1 MHTTYTTHT
10 QTHTCTPHRC
20 YTCMHIHT
28 THAHT
33 PANPRHHAHMNAYTT
48 YTYTHLHIQ
57 QTRMHT
63 HTLHIHHIHIHT
75 HTCTPHRHHAC
86 TRTCT
91 HTTPTGRHAP
101 HRIHT
106 TYTCTIGPALTPH
119 THHMHPH
126 MLTRPHTH
134 MHVHMCILVA
144 PNTRPRAGPATLG
157 PPCQTTGGLP
167 TRVLLRGE
175 GVGVSRA
182 TSWEY

>member
-57 QTRMHT
+57 QTRVHT
-63 HTLHIHHIHIHT
+63 HTLHIHHIHIHI
-75 HTCTPHRHHAC
+75 CTPHRHHAC

-157 PPCQTTGGLP
+157 PPCQTTGRLT